1 MPNLLK
7 LIMDRINTALLG
19 DNEIQKMLTQQD
31 EGKQRATAL
40 ARVVE
45 QLYRQL
51 DNVIQETGQWV
62 SIQDLYTDDGDLFAI
77 VVREGRLYRVSLFIS
92 DGELSLGE
100 WVQVQETFS
109 PISAQRTM
117 TVTRQSDGRYRL
129 VCIAGTAILNRD
141 GEIDSTALF
150 ENFVA
155 RAEKSGKY
163 PGFDFFHTREAGRI
177 GQFDYLAVDGPC
189 YIASGL
195 FDDPEQNP
203 LARHAIKALQTEPEY
218 WGTSIEYWP
227 LEGEMVEVSRGIQI
241 PVYTD
246 GDNEWISL
254 IPQNDACHLMTA
266 VVTQRSSQEIDNMD
280 KRKREAL
287 LKLIDGD
294 EALLAEI
301 EGRIDGVTRSITEGG
316 LVSREAEETAE
327 DAPATEDAPTAEG
340 EVDNLSTEVEVEAT
354 EDEIELD
361 DEAISQIADAAAQ
374 SPAFAAVLKPIT
386 DALAQVTQTLGTL
399 APRLDAIE
407 SRSTDVTN
415 RLQLLE
421 RDDEDKRRE
430 WQGDLPSNSRS
441 RTKVSYRP
449 RVARGATDET
459 EEEDDSVEAIATR
472 NLNGLPTY

>member
-7 LIMDRINTALLG
+7 LIVDRINTALLG
-19 DNEIQKMLTQQD
+19 DNEIQRMLTHH
-31 EGKQRATAL
+31 EGGKRRATAL

-51 DNVIQETGQWV
+51 DNVIQQTGEWV

-77 VVREGRLYRVSLFIS
+77 VVREGRLYRVSLFVA
-92 DGELSLGE
+92 DGELSLGD
-100 WVQVQETFS
+100 WVQVQEMFS
-109 PISAQRTM
+109 PVSAQRTI
-117 TVTRQSDGRYRL
+117 TVTRQADGRYRL

-155 RAEKSGKY
+155 RAEKSGQY
-163 PGFDFFHTREAGRI
+163 PGFDFFHLREAGRI
-177 GQFDYLAVDGPC
+177 GQFDFLAVDGPC
-189 YIASGL
+189 YVASGL
-195 FDDPEQNP
+195 FDDPKENP
-203 LARHAIKALQTEPEY
+203 LARYAIKALQNEPGY

-227 LEGEMVEVSRGIQI
+227 LDGEMVEVARGIQI

-246 GDNEWISL
+246 GENEWISL
-254 IPQNDACHLMTA
+254 LPQNDACHLMTA

-294 EALLAEI
+294 EELLADI
-301 EGRIDGVTRSITEGG
+301 ESRIDTVGRSITEDG
-316 LVSREAEETAE
+316 LVSREAEETTE
-327 DAPATEDAPTAEG
+327 DAPATEDAPEGEIEQPQAEG
-340 EVDNLSTEVEVEAT
+340 EIEVEDT
-354 EDEIELD
+354 EIELD
-361 DEAISQIADAAAQ
+361 DEAIGMIAAAAAQ
-374 SPAFAAVLKPIT
+374 SPAFASMLAPIT
-386 DALAQVTQTLGTL
+386 EALEQITQTLGALT
-399 APRLDAIE
+399 PRLDAIE
-407 SRSTDVTN
+407 SRSTDVTS

-421 RDDEDKRRE
+421 RDDEEKRRE
-430 WQGDLPSNSRS
+430 WQGDLPSGRS

-449 RVARGATDET
+449 RVARGVADETDED
-459 EEEDDSVEAIATR
+459 DDSVEAIAIR